1 MSGSEDR
8 PDLAELIDQ
17 LTTLRDEMSALADQH
32 GALPGDLDLSYRESA
47 RNLLH
52 YLALRRHDLRPLQMR
67 LAALGLSSLGR
78 AESHSLAAVDAV
90 IGVMLRLSGGVAQ
103 PLSATGCDMTTGR
116 LLLDSHTRTLLGANP
131 PGRSVHIMVTA
142 SSEMADDYAL
152 VRDLLTNGMNCLRIN
167 CAHDDAAAWERMI
180 GHLRRAERELGVT
193 CKVFMDLAGPKLR
206 TGPVEPGPAVVK
218 VRPKRSQLGQ
228 VTAAARVWLTAGKH
242 PTHPNGSATAVIT
255 VPAHWLASL
264 SEGNRISFTDA
275 RDLRRTWRITEVT
288 EDGCWAE
295 AVRTAYVVPGTVF
308 KRPRDG
314 KNLKA
319 TVGTLPNLEGVI
331 TLHTHDVL
339 IVSRELT
346 PGRAAIRDSE
356 GQVSEPA
363 CIGCTLPEVFADVK
377 PGEPIWFDD
386 GKIGGVVEQV
396 APDHLRVRI
405 ERARAQGEKLRG
417 DKGINLPETT
427 ISLPALTDQDIEDL
441 NFVAAHADAV
451 ALSFAST
458 AEDVNAL
465 WEHIKR
471 LGERRPAI
479 VLKVETRR
487 GFANLPGML
496 LAAMRTPCCGVMIA
510 RGDLAV
516 ECGFERLAEVQ
527 EEMLWV
533 CEAAHVPVVWAT
545 QVLESLAKEGFPSR
559 AEITDAAMGH
569 RAECVMLNK
578 GPHAVSAVRTLDN
591 ILRRME
597 AHQDKKRAMLRELH
611 LARAFPPQ

>member
-1 MSGSEDR
+1 MSGSEER

-17 LTTLRDEMSALADQH
+17 LTTLRTEMSALADH
-32 GALPGDLDLSYRESA
+32 AGALPADLDLSFRESA

-78 AESHSLAAVDAV
+78 AESHALATVDAV
-90 IGVMLRLSGGVAQ
+90 LGVMRQLCGVAN
-103 PLSATGCDMTTGR
+103 PPPADPGCDMTTGR
-116 LLLDSHTRTLLGANP
+116 LLLESHTRALLGEP
-131 PGRSVHIMVTA
+131 PSGRGVHIMVTA
-142 SSEMADDYAL
+142 SSEVADDYDL
-152 VRDLLTNGMNCLRIN
+152 VRDLLANGMNCLRIN
-167 CAHDDAAAWERMI
+167 CAHDDTTAWERMI
-180 GHLRRAERELGVT
+180 AHLRRAERELGVD

-206 TGPVEPGPAVVK
+206 TGHIEPGPAVLK
-218 VRPKRSQLGQ
+218 IRPTRDQVGR
-228 VTAAARVWLTAGKH
+228 VTAAARVWLTPSKN
-242 PTHPNGSATAVIT
+242 PTHPPTPAAAVIP
-255 VPAHWLASL
+255 VPARWLADL
-264 SEGNRISFTDA
+264 GEGNRIRFTDA
-275 RDLRRTWRITEVT
+275 RDLRREWRITEVT
-288 EDGCWAE
+288 EGGCWAE
-295 AVRTAYVVPGTVF
+295 AERTAYVVPGTVF
-308 KRPRDG
+308 TLRDG
-314 KNLKA
+314 GREKA
-319 TVGTLPNLEGVI
+319 TVGAIPHLEGII
-331 TLHTHDVL
+331 TLHADDVL
-339 IVSRELT
+339 IVTRELM
-346 PGRAAIRDSE
+346 PGWPAKRSSDGE
-356 GQVSEPA
+356 VTEPA
-363 CIGCTLPEVFADVK
+363 RIGCTLPEVFADVK

-396 APDHLRVRI
+396 EADHLRVRI
-405 ERARAQGEKLRG
+405 ENARTQGAKLRG
-417 DKGINLPETT
+417 DKGINLPETN
-427 ISLPALTDQDIEDL
+427 ISLPALTGQDIEDL
-441 NFVAAHADAV
+441 GFVAAHADAV
-451 ALSFAST
+451 ALSFASS

-471 LGERRPAI
+471 LGERRPAV

-487 GFANLPGML
+487 GFANLPAML
-496 LAAMRTPCCGVMIA
+496 LAALRTPCCGVMIA

-533 CEAAHVPVVWAT
+533 CEAAHVPVIWAT

-578 GPHAVSAVRTLDN
+578 GPHAISAVRTLDN